1 MFRATAFTLAVL
13 AAVTAEASEVTF
25 QFKNPSFSG
34 EGWSSHVLTIESME
48 HSRKKALEAEQ
59 KAAKEKAEADAKNTN
74 LAKFLNNLESRIYAQ
89 LSMQLANAM
98 FSDGATSGT
107 VDFQGTTI
115 NWVKDTVKGE
125 INLVIIDSKG
135 NRTEITVPIG
145 DFKF

>member
-13 AAVTAEASEVTF
+13 AAVTVEASEVTF

-34 EGWSSHVLTIESME
+34 EGWGSHVLTIESME

-98 FSDGATSGT
+98 FSDGATAGT

-125 INLVIIDSKG
+125 ISLVIIDSKG
-135 NRTEITVPIG
+135 NRTDITVPIG